1 MRFRL
6 SLLLIIIPLI
16 GISQTCLLASLIE
29 TSQPLATD
37 APTKTRTELFNFI
50 SLQQSKKLKI
60 NQQGEVKFLRA
71 MVNQAHRKFLRK
83 YKAYSQ
89 FNEAFDN
96 GNYDCL
102 TGTAFF
108 SVVLEGLKFKHRIIE
123 TNYHIFL
130 LVNTSQGEIL
140 IETTDRYFGFKTKAE
155 EIDNS
160 LNQYKKNL
168 LPGSTEKQYYQYHT
182 SLFRE
187 VNGMLLSGL
196 LYFNQAVIAYNQHN
210 WLLCVEKLE
219 KARSI
224 YNNARVEELTEIL
237 IGSIAISDL
246 KESSKQELLSKLK
259 KHLKSTPIL
268 AAR

>member
-1 MRFRL
+1 MRLKL

-16 GISQTCLLASLIE
+16 GISQSSLLASLIE
-29 TSQPLATD
+29 TSQPLVTD
-37 APTKTRTELFNFI
+37 AHIKTELFNFI
-50 SLQQSKKLKI
+50 SLQQTKKLKI

-71 MVNQAHRKFLRK
+71 MVNQAHRKFLK
-83 YKAYSQ
+83 NYKAYSQ

-168 LPGSTEKQYYQYHT
+168 LVASSTKKQYYQYHT
-182 SLFRE
+182 NLFRE
-187 VNGMLLSGL
+187 VNGMQLSGL
-196 LYFNQAVIAYNQHN
+196 LYFNQAVVAYNQHN
-210 WLLCVEKLE
+210 WLLCAEKLE
-219 KARSI
+219 KARAI
-224 YNNARVEELTEIL
+224 YNNARAEELTEIL

-246 KESSKQELLSKLK
+246 KESSKQELLSTLK
-259 KHLKSTPIL
+259 KHLKSTPIF
-268 AAR
+268 AVR

>member
-1 MRFRL
+1 MKFKL

-16 GISQTCLLASLIE
+16 GISQSSLLSSLIE
-29 TSQPLATD
+29 TSQPLISNTHIKA
-37 APTKTRTELFNFI
+37 ELFNFI
-50 SLQQSKKLKI
+50 SNQQVKRLKI
-60 NQQGEVKFLRA
+60 NQCDEVKFLRT
-71 MVNQAHRKFLRK
+71 MVNSAHRKFLK
-83 YKAYSQ
+83 NYKAYSQ

-108 SVVLEGLKFKHRIIE
+108 SVVLENLEFKYRIIE

-130 LVNTSQGEIL
+130 LVDTSQGEIL

-155 EIDNS
+155 EINNS

-168 LPGSTEKQYYQYHT
+168 LAGSTEKKYYHYHT
-182 SLFRE
+182 NLFRE
-187 VNGMLLSGL
+187 VNGMQLSGL
-196 LYFNQAVIAYNQHN
+196 LYFNQAVVAYNHHN
-210 WLLCVEKLE
+210 WIECTEKLE
-219 KARSI
+219 NARSI
-224 YNNARVEELTEIL
+224 YNNTRVEELTEIL
-237 IGSIAISDL
+237 IGSITISDL

-268 AAR
+268 AVR